1 PERVDPGNPQYH
13 TYNIPKVIGGV
24 TPFFVKL
31 ATALY
36 STGIERVI
44 PVSSTATAEMV
55 KLLENTF
62 RAVNI
67 GMANELAIMCAK
79 LGIDVWEVIEAAGT
93 KPFGFMPFQP
103 GPGLGGHCIPIDPLY
118 LSWKLKTLNY
128 RARFIELGSEINAD
142 MPHYVVNK
150 VNDALNEFSK
160 SVKSSKILIVGV
172 SYKKDIDDLGESP
185 ALDIIQLLQARG
197 AKV

>member
-1 PERVDPGNPQYH
+1 MCDRLQ
-13 TYNIPKVIGGV
+13 
-24 TPFFVKL
+24 
-31 ATALY
+31 
-36 STGIERVI
+36 
-44 PVSSTATAEMV
+44 
-55 KLLENTF
+55 
-62 RAVNI
+62 VN
-67 GMANELAIMCAK
+67 
-79 LGIDVWEVIEAAGT
+79 VWEVIEAAGT

-128 RARFIELGSEINAD
+128 RARFIELASEINAD

-172 SYKKDIDDLGESP
+172 SYKKDIDDLRESP
-185 ALDIIQLLQARG
+185 ALDIIQLLQKRG
-197 AKV
+197 AKVMYHDPYVAQVEFERMTLESVPLEQGLAESDCTVIVTNHSNLDYAQIERSSKVVLDTRNATRGITSSKIIRL